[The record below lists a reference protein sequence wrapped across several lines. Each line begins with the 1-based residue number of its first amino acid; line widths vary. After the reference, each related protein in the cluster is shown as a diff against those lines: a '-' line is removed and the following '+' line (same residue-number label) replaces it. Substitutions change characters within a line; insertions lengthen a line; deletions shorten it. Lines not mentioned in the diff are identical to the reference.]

1 MQFDL
6 VVIGSGPGGYKSAL
20 TAAQLGAR
28 VALVE
33 KGLPG
38 GCCLNQ
44 GCVPK
49 KTLLH
54 LASLIEDVNQ
64 LQARG
69 LHGKVRGDFA
79 AAHAHKDEV
88 VNGIRENFPVLLQRL
103 GVRVI
108 YGVAR
113 FADSRHIV
121 VTPNDGSAPVTLEAE
136 RAIIATGAAPRE
148 HPQCPADGTNI
159 VHSSHFMLDL
169 RDLPESVLCVG
180 GGPIGVELGFL
191 LHQFGARVTVVEQS
205 DRLLNK
211 PNIPE
216 RASAALERKFARL
229 GITVRKEVTVAS
241 QTTYQD
247 GIEIALTD
255 GSRERYTRVL
265 VAIGRRPVSE
275 DLGLS
280 EIGVGINADGF
291 IETNEFLETS
301 VPGIYA
307 VGDVKPGPMT
317 ANAAL
322 HDAKIA
328 AANAVKG
335 NQLPSNYYRVPTVID
350 SALEIAI
357 VGLSEEQAESAGFEV
372 DVARVNLG
380 ASAKARARNDVE
392 GFIEAVH
399 DEQTGQLLGGCV
411 VGTEAG
417 EQIHMLAAACQSDR
431 GLWFFMDMNY
441 SHPSWTEELENAI
454 GPLTSALSQSGR
466 ELFLPGIYAL
476 KK

>member
-1 MQFDL
+1 
-6 VVIGSGPGGYKSAL
+6 
-20 TAAQLGAR
+20 
-28 VALVE
+28 
-33 KGLPG
+33 
-38 GCCLNQ
+38 
-44 GCVPK
+44 
-49 KTLLH
+49 
-54 LASLIEDVNQ
+54 
-64 LQARG
+64 
-69 LHGKVRGDFA
+69 
-79 AAHAHKDEV
+79 
-88 VNGIRENFPVLLQRL
+88 
-103 GVRVI
+103 
-108 YGVAR
+108 
-113 FADSRHIV
+113 
-121 VTPNDGSAPVTLEAE
+121 
-136 RAIIATGAAPRE
+136 
-148 HPQCPADGTNI
+148 
-159 VHSSHFMLDL
+159 
-169 RDLPESVLCVG
+169 
-180 GGPIGVELGFL
+180 
-191 LHQFGARVTVVEQS
+191 VVEQS

-229 GITVRKEVTVAS
+229 GIVVRKGVTVAS
-241 QTTYQD
+241 R
-247 GIEIALTD
+247 EIDDTGVDVVLTD
-255 GSRERYTRVL
+255 GCRERYALVL

-275 DLGLS
+275 DLALA
-280 EIGVGINADGF
+280 EIGVRINADGF

-335 NQLPSNYYRVPTVID
+335 NLLPCNYYRVPIVID
-350 SALEIAI
+350 SALEIAV

-380 ASAKARARNDVE
+380 ASAKARARHDVE

-454 GPLTSALSQSGR
+454 GPLTSALAKSGR